1 MASGKAIVSTSLG
14 ALGINAEN
22 RKHLFI
28 ANSGRDI
35 VNAVISLLKDRNLR
49 MELGKNAQELA
60 RAYDWSGIAE
70 KRIRAYRELKL
81 NAGG

>member
-1 MASGKAIVSTSLG
+1 
-14 ALGINAEN
+14 
-22 RKHLFI
+22 
-28 ANSGRDI
+28 
-35 VNAVISLLKDRNLR
+35 